1 MKRFL
6 NKYLEICF
14 WLGEQIACCIAVFTP
29 VGIIY
34 YLLDILE
41 GIILTFD

>member
-1 MKRFL
+1 MKQFL

-14 WLGEQIACCIAVFTP
+14 FLGEQIACCIAVFTP

-34 YLLDILE
+34 YLLGVLE
-41 GIILTFD
+41 RI